1 MNVLVCITPQSNS
14 RRLIDRGAEIV
25 GTGTLHILHMQRG
38 DDIFVNENTGLMLEE
53 LFNYGKTK
61 DGVIHFISGN
71 NFINELENFTKE
83 NDIDHIVLGEP
94 PRDTITGDEL
104 KSRIHIQIPD
114 MPISIVPLL
123 VTDMV

>member
-14 RRLIDRGAEIV
+14 KRLIDRGAEIV
-25 GTGTLHILHMQRG
+25 GNGTLHILHMQRG

-71 NFINELENFTKE
+71 NFINELEGFTKE

-94 PRDTITGDEL
+94 PRDTMTGDEL
-104 KSRIHIQIPD
+104 IKRIHTQIPD
-114 MPISIVPLL
+114 MLISVVSQL
-123 VTDMV
+123 VIDRV